1 MRLITHFGDEPLFL
15 FLTMVQIKDK
25 KGQLITEVIE
35 NEDSIR
41 KFTLMKEDYITL
53 VFSIE
58 EPIYFK
64 LGDGV
69 DNEWGMF
76 ELVDLYQP
84 TYNNSTGGYDYQL
97 RLDAYYWKWKNKI
110 FKYTPENHGQEASWS
125 LTAPLDVHLGVFLRN
140 LSSLGYKYRNTAFSF
155 SIDNSVEN
163 SAKLLTYNNT
173 NLIDALSMMADA
185 WECEWWVFDSVIYFG
200 RCEYGT
206 PVNLELH
213 KEVAQMTRQGNRQEY
228 ATRIYVFGS
237 DKNIPSNYRATDEST
252 VVNGVVQKRLMLPV
266 DTPYLDA
273 YENMTQEEAVES
285 VVVFDDVY
293 PHRIGTLENV
303 TTKEYTEEVTDE
315 SDGSTTQETFL
326 AYRFKDSGIN
336 FSKDYVLP
344 GQELQ
349 ITFTSGKLNGMTFG
363 VIFNPTAEGEEEK
376 PEKLPDGSWNPEA
389 QLWEIVRN
397 EDYGRP
403 LPGGELIPANG
414 DKYYLTGFN
423 IQLVSDAYIPAAEQ
437 ELKEKGLKYLEKS
450 KIDPSTYN
458 CTLYPDYVKSEN
470 EEQEVVLRT
479 FEVGDK
485 VNLINPTFFQN
496 GRASRIIGYERK
508 LDIPWDNPVYTVGE
522 VAATTRIGELE
533 DKVEALTYKGQTYT
547 GGGGGVYVVG
557 RNDSTPLSDRNV
569 LSSLRSI
576 ATFLRKD
583 MADSMPY
590 L

>member
-1 MRLITHFGDEPLFL
+1 MRLIPEMGDEPLFL

-25 KGQLITEVIE
+25 KGQLIIEVIE

-228 ATRIYVFGS
+228 ATRIYVFFLL
-237 DKNIPSNYRATDEST
+237 ILHIWT
-252 VVNGVVQKRLMLPV
+252 LMK
-266 DTPYLDA
+266 T
-273 YENMTQEEAVES
+273 
-285 VVVFDDVY
+285 
-293 PHRIGTLENV
+293 
-303 TTKEYTEEVTDE
+303 
-315 SDGSTTQETFL
+315 
-326 AYRFKDSGIN
+326 
-336 FSKDYVLP
+336 
-344 GQELQ
+344 
-349 ITFTSGKLNGMTFG
+349 
-363 VIFNPTAEGEEEK
+363 
-376 PEKLPDGSWNPEA
+376 
-389 QLWEIVRN
+389 
-397 EDYGRP
+397 
-403 LPGGELIPANG
+403 
-414 DKYYLTGFN
+414 
-423 IQLVSDAYIPAAEQ
+423 
-437 ELKEKGLKYLEKS
+437 
-450 KIDPSTYN
+450 
-458 CTLYPDYVKSEN
+458 
-470 EEQEVVLRT
+470 
-479 FEVGDK
+479 
-485 VNLINPTFFQN
+485 
-496 GRASRIIGYERK
+496 
-508 LDIPWDNPVYTVGE
+508 
-522 VAATTRIGELE
+522 
-533 DKVEALTYKGQTYT
+533 
-547 GGGGGVYVVG
+547 
-557 RNDSTPLSDRNV
+557 
-569 LSSLRSI
+569 
-576 ATFLRKD
+576 
-583 MADSMPY
+583 
-590 L
+590 